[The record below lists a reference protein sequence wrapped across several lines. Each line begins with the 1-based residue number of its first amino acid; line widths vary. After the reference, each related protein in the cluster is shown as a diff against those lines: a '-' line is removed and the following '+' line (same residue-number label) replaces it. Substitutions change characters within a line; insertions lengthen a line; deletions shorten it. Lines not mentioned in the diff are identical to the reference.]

1 MAGIS
6 LHSVW
11 RGFAV
16 RKERLVGLIVS
27 VFVSAAMGLVSAI
40 LVTTTNPDSLRA
52 HSSAL
57 IYASNIILSIILG
70 IVISLF
76 IPLGKLGA
84 SLARKAG
91 AYPPSMKFIFINAI
105 PNSVGNTFLISL
117 ILSFVGVFT
126 ARMKIPADILPT
138 LPPFPVMWLGSW
150 VRLLLP
156 TLVISYILSIILAP
170 IVARIVGFKGPEAG
184 PGGPPHIAAGGPP
197 RGAEGGTSSG
207 RPTGK
212 PSGQPSDRT
221 SGQPRS

>member
-1 MAGIS
+1 MPVIS
-6 LHSVW
+6 GHQSSSGLHAVW
-11 RGFAV
+11 GEFTV

-27 VFVSAAMGLVSAI
+27 VFVSAAMGLVSAV

-57 IYASNIILSIILG
+57 IYASNIILSVIIGL
-70 IVISLF
+70 VIAF
-76 IPLGKLGA
+76 IIPFGKIGA

-126 ARMKIPADILPT
+126 ARMKIPAEILPT
-138 LPPFPVMWLGSW
+138 LPPLPVMWLGSW
-150 VRLLLP
+150 IKLLLP
-156 TLVISYILSIILAP
+156 TLVISYILSVILAP

-184 PGGPPHIAAGGPP
+184 AGGPPHIAAGGPP
-197 RGAEGGTSSG
+197 PG
-207 RPTGK
+207 RP
-212 PSGQPSDRT
+212 S
-221 SGQPRS
+221 

>member
-1 MAGIS
+1 M
-6 LHSVW
+6 
-11 RGFAV
+11 

-91 AYPPSMKFIFINAI
+91 AYPPSMKFILLNAI
-105 PNSVGNTFLISL
+105 PNSVGNTFIISF

-126 ARMKIPADILPT
+126 ARMKIPAEILPT
-138 LPPFPVMWLGSW
+138 LPPFPIMWLGSW

-156 TLVISYILSIILAP
+156 TLCISYILSVILAP
-170 IVARIVGFKGPEAG
+170 IVARIVGFKGPSSG
-184 PGGPPHIAAGGPP
+184 AAGGPP
-197 RGAEGGTSSG
+197 SGAASRPPHGAAGGPPSG
-207 RPTGK
+207 RP
-212 PSGQPSDRT
+212 S
-221 SGQPRS
+221 

>member
-1 MAGIS
+1 
-6 LHSVW
+6 
-11 RGFAV
+11 
-16 RKERLVGLIVS
+16 
-27 VFVSAAMGLVSAI
+27 MGLVSAI

-91 AYPPSMKFIFINAI
+91 AYPPSMKFILLNAI
-105 PNSVGNTFLISL
+105 PNSVGNTFIISF

-126 ARMKIPADILPT
+126 ARMKIPAEILPT
-138 LPPFPVMWLGSW
+138 LPPFPIMWLGSW

-156 TLVISYILSIILAP
+156 TLCISYILSVILAP
-170 IVARIVGFKGPEAG
+170 IVARIVGFKGPSSG
-184 PGGPPHIAAGGPP
+184 AAGGPP
-197 RGAEGGTSSG
+197 SG
-207 RPTGK
+207 RH
-212 PSGQPSDRT
+212 S
-221 SGQPRS
+221 

>member
-1 MAGIS
+1 M
-6 LHSVW
+6 
-11 RGFAV
+11 

-91 AYPPSMKFIFINAI
+91 AYPPSMKFILLNAI
-105 PNSVGNTFLISL
+105 PNSVGNTFIISF

-126 ARMKIPADILPT
+126 ARMKIPAEILPT
-138 LPPFPVMWLGSW
+138 LPPFPIMWLGSW

-156 TLVISYILSIILAP
+156 TLCISYILSVILAP
-170 IVARIVGFKGPEAG
+170 IVARIVGFNGPSSG
-184 PGGPPHIAAGGPP
+184 AAGGPP
-197 RGAEGGTSSG
+197 SGAASRPPHGAAGGPPSG
-207 RPTGK
+207 RH
-212 PSGQPSDRT
+212 S
-221 SGQPRS
+221 

>member
-1 MAGIS
+1 MYVRTLIWSASGGHLTGIS

-11 RGFAV
+11 RGFTV

-40 LVTTTNPDSLRA
+40 LVTTTNPDSLKA

-91 AYPPSMKFIFINAI
+91 ATPPSMKFIFINAI

-126 ARMKIPADILPT
+126 ARMKLPEPVLST
-138 LPPFPVMWLGSW
+138 LPPFHIMWIGSW
-150 VRLLLP
+150 FRLLLP
-156 TLVISYILSIILAP
+156 TLLISYTLSVLLAP
-170 IVARIVGFKGPEAG
+170 VIARLVGYGKP
-184 PGGPPHIAAGGPP
+184 
-197 RGAEGGTSSG
+197 G
-207 RPTGK
+207 RPAK
-212 PSGQPSDRT
+212 
-221 SGQPRS
+221 